1 MSASPSAVR
10 EQFHEVQADIQGL
23 LQGGEVF
30 TCGFSGEDSD
40 FVRFNKSEVRQ
51 AGSVSQKTL
60 TLDLIEG
67 QRHAAA
73 SISLSGDRDLDRVRV
88 RRLVGEL
95 RETRRH
101 VPEDPYLLYSTDVRS
116 SEKTGAAKFPDGAG
130 AVEAVRAAG
139 RGRDLV
145 GVWAAGGIHA
155 GFANSLGQTNWFS
168 TSSFNLDW
176 SFYHQKDKAVK
187 TNYAGMAWDPAAF
200 ERKVARAAEQLAAVS
215 RPPRKVEKG
224 HYRVYLSP
232 GALYE
237 LVGMLNWGGW
247 GLKAHRTKQTPL
259 LKMVEAGAK
268 LAPGV
273 SLAEDTA
280 EGVAPNFEDA
290 GFIRPD
296 RVDLITEGAFRQCL
310 VSPRSAKEYGVP
322 TNGASEWEAAE
333 SVDMAAGDIPEED
346 VLRRLDR
353 GLWVGNLWY
362 LNYSDRPSCRM
373 TGMTRFATFW
383 VKDGAIVAP
392 LDVMRFDD
400 TVYRLFGSELLG
412 LTAQRELLLDA
423 GTYGQR
429 STRSTRAPWALL
441 REIRFTL

>member
-1 MSASPSAVR
+1 VSAR
-10 EQFHEVQADIQGL
+10 EQFHEVQEELKKL

-40 FVRFNKSEVRQ
+40 FIRFNKSEVRQ
-51 AGSVSQKTL
+51 AGSVSQKNL

-88 RRLVGEL
+88 RRLVSEL

-101 VPEDPYLLYSTDVRS
+101 VPEDPYLLYSTEVRS
-116 SEKTGAAKFPDGAG
+116 SEKTGTARFPDGAT
-130 AVEAVRAAG
+130 AVQAVREAG

-145 GVWAAGGIHA
+145 GVWASGGIHA

-200 ERKVARAAEQLAAVS
+200 ERKVARAADQLAVVS
-215 RPPRKVEKG
+215 RRPRTVAKG

-280 EGVAPNFEDA
+280 EGVAPNFEES

-296 RVDLITEGAFRQCL
+296 KVDLIREGAFAHCL

-333 SVDMAAGDIPEED
+333 SVDMAAGSIPEQD
-346 VLRRLDR
+346 VLRRLDT
-353 GLWVGNLWY
+353 GLWIGNLWY
-362 LNYSDRPSCRM
+362 LNYSDRPSCRT

-383 VKDGAIVAP
+383 VEKGEIVAP
-392 LDVMRFDD
+392 IDVMRFDE
-400 TVYRLFGSELLG
+400 TIYRVLGENLVG
-412 LTAQRELLLDA
+412 LTQEREMILDT
-423 GTYGQR
+423 GTYSRR
-429 STRSTRAPWALL
+429 STTSGRLPGALVDDFA
-441 REIRFTL
+441 FTL